1 MPYYSLYA
9 IREIRERCIIKAK
22 NKSEAVEI
30 AENEQWEVD
39 KDISW
44 EIISVNKEKE

>member
-9 IREIRERCIIKAK
+9 IREVSERCIVKAK
-22 NKSEAVEI
+22 NESEAIEI
-30 AENEQWEVD
+30 ADNEKWEVD

-44 EIISVNKEKE
+44 KIISVEKESD

>member
-9 IREIRERCIIKAK
+9 IRKVGERCIVKAK
-22 NKSEAVEI
+22 NKSEAIEI
-30 AENEQWEVD
+30 AENEQWVID

-44 EIISVNKEKE
+44 EITSVNKEDD